1 MAGSYVKEEVPIE
14 ESHTAHEILPMAE
27 SEREPPKP
35 EQIVNKME
43 TDHDEVDNLGS
54 EYATEFSIEML
65 SDDSDDEALEPPTS
79 GAESTSKSWKCNI
92 CGIVINTTTDASVTR
107 HMLMHENIQN
117 GSYECEVCNKVRR
130 RG

>member
-1 MAGSYVKEEVPIE
+1 MDEY
-14 ESHTAHEILPMAE
+14 
-27 SEREPPKP
+27 EREPPKP

-65 SDDSDDEALEPPTS
+65 SDDSDDEALDPPTS